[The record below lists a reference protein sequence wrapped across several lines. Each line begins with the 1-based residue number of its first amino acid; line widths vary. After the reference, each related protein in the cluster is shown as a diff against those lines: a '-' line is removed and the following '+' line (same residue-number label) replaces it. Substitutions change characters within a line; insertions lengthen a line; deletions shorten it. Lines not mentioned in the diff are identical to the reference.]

1 MKISRYTFILDSNGR
16 YYLYNSLS
24 NALVEVDHETYSFLK
39 EHEAGGMPV
48 DESSIDKTLW
58 QMLTEKRFLCE
69 TQEDEL
75 LFYKASVQSLRE

>member
-58 QMLTEKRFLCE
+58 QMPALLKHRKRNIP
-69 TQEDEL
+69 
-75 LFYKASVQSLRE
+75 YRMY